1 MMLTMMQKKIVFCII
16 GRPVF
21 SGLFFFSLANYDA
34 FLGGARTGTQQS
46 NSRALMDQNV
56 HLCIVSFARNALF
69 CNTFCNFP

>member
-34 FLGGARTGTQQS
+34 FLGGARTGNQQS
-46 NSRALMDQNV
+46 NSRALSPKSFCWLWPNV
-56 HLCIVSFARNALF
+56 YISKGDV
-69 CNTFCNFP
+69 